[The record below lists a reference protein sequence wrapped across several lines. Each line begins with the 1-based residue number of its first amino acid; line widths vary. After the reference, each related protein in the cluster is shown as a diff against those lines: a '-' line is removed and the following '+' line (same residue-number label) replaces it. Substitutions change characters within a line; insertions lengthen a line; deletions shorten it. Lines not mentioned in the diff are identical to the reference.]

1 MADEDMKQKFLC
13 VEELQLINNL
23 IELDIKD
30 REGMI
35 EAIQS
40 IVISEDVKDGMED
53 MLLRINKRVI
63 EALESFSYEDVARMV
78 SSYPISNDDIGKFAY

>member
-1 MADEDMKQKFLC
+1 MADEDVKKKFLC

-30 REGMI
+30 RKGMI
-35 EAIQS
+35 DAIQS
-40 IVISEDVKDGMED
+40 LIISEDVKEGMED

-63 EALESFSYEDVARMV
+63 EALESFSDEDVDKMIAT
-78 SSYPISNDDIGKFAY
+78 YPLNSKDSINFAY